1 MVAPGASW
9 RVTNPVMICGGFA
22 GLSAMALLMVSGMG
36 ALTAS
41 LPVIPQVAEVTTD
54 RVDVRPASATELLE
68 IIEGSDAEVVLVNIW
83 ATWCVPCR
91 EEFPG
96 IVRLYRAYQARGLE
110 VVFVSG
116 DSEADVSQVQEFLAE
131 QGVDFPSYLKVGKD
145 MEFIDTFYPEWSGLL
160 PATLIYDAHRAVRH
174 FWEGEASYEIF
185 ESRVLEVLNH
195 SPEISLPNKEE
206 SS

>member
-1 MVAPGASW
+1 
-9 RVTNPVMICGGFA
+9 VMICGGFA
-22 GLSAMALLMVSGMG
+22 SLSAMALLTISGMG
-36 ALTAS
+36 PLTAGF
-41 LPVIPQVAEVTTD
+41 PGVPQAAETTSG
-54 RVDVRPASATELLE
+54 RVDLRPASATELLE
-68 IIEGSDAEVVLVNIW
+68 IIGESDAEVVLVNIW
-83 ATWCVPCR
+83 ATWCMPCR

-116 DSEADVSQVQEFLAE
+116 DLEADISQVQEFLAE

-160 PATLIYDAHRAVRH
+160 PATFIYDAHRAVQH
-174 FWEGEASYEIF
+174 FWEGEASYEVF

-195 SPEISLPNKEE
+195 SPEINPPNREE